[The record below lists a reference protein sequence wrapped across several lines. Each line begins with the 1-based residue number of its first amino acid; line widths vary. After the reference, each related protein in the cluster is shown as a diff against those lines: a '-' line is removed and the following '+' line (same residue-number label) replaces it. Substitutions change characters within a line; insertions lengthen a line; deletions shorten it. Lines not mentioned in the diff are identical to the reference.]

1 MQLEI
6 REFQKLI
13 KELPYLKHS
22 FDIKKKN
29 WKVQS
34 QQSLINEVFDANEV
48 ITLNRYDLKEAIHF
62 DLKLFILKTLMWGYP
77 TKGRGNNLNNLLK
90 DEKFE
95 LLTSTLYKYHEST
108 ITIKQL
114 SEDIKSIPGLGLST
128 MSKFVY
134 FLDARLDGHKT
145 LILDNRIIQVINSD
159 SYKELNGLKGI
170 RSGNAI
176 LKYPLYCETMDK
188 LAQSIDVES
197 DQIEMF
203 LFMFGSNLSRV
214 YGEHVYDVG

>member
-29 WKVQS
+29 WNVQS

-90 DEKFE
+90 DENFE
-95 LLTSTLYKYHEST
+95 LLTSTLYKYHESR
-108 ITIKQL
+108 ITIEQL
-114 SEDIKSIPGLGLST
+114 LEDIKSIPGLGLST
-128 MSKFVY
+128 MSKFIY
-134 FLDARLDGHKT
+134 FLNSKIDGYKA
-145 LILDNRIIQVINSD
+145 LILDNRIIEVINGN
-159 SYKELNGLKGI
+159 SYKELNHLRDI
-170 RSGNAI
+170 RYNNAI
-176 LKYPLYCETMDK
+176 TYYSLYNETMDK
-188 LAQSIDVES
+188 LAKSMDVES

-214 YGEHVYDVG
+214 YGEHVYDVD